1 VTNHVAWLHQDVA
14 SESEPPIVI
23 SDDERIE
30 FRKRRDALE
39 LSTRALAKLVKT
51 SNGTITNIESGD
63 QVTAK
68 RSLYVSLVRV
78 LFRASSNQAEE
89 MADEAIERSNAAIKR
104 LSRALAGLTPEQI
117 ESMAVGAESIGK
129 KPR

>member
-1 VTNHVAWLHQDVA
+1 VA

-104 LSRALAGLTPEQI
+104 LSRALAGLTSEQI
-117 ESMAVGAESIGK
+117 ESMAVGAESIGR